1 MKSTMP
7 SPVIDIGS
15 LAANPAAVNARASEV
30 LSTCPYAPNPA
41 AIAVLLSSDLARV
54 GEDHVVSEP
63 TPYVTKGTLGSTS
76 DTVSLDPYDA
86 VLLLSFGGPERP
98 EDVVPFLEN
107 VTRGRGIPRERLAEV
122 GEHYFLFGGRSPI
135 NDQCRALLAVLR
147 TELDRRGVE
156 LPLFWGNRNWEPYL
170 GDVAREL
177 EAGGHRRVLVLTT
190 SAYPSYSSC
199 RQYRE
204 NLYDAFADTGI
215 LVERIRHAGDHP
227 GFVAASVAATVAA
240 VDSLVAE
247 HGAAVRPR
255 LVFVTHSIPTAMAES
270 AGPQP
275 RSAEGAYV
283 DWHRRVAAEVTRGVA
298 AVRGVADDHD
308 LVYCSRSGPPTQPW
322 LEPDVNDHLTAL
334 AEAGESAVVTVPI
347 GFVSDH
353 MEVIFDLD
361 TEAAAT
367 ARELG
372 LPFAR
377 AATAGTD
384 PAFVGAL
391 VDLLVERAA
400 VARGELADEPVTV
413 PGPVAA
419 AGVAA
424 VGRFACLPGCCP
436 NLRQPDRPS
445 LCQLSAGL

>member
-1 MKSTMP
+1 MPEST
-7 SPVIDIGS
+7 SY
-15 LAANPAAVNARASEV
+15 AAS
-30 LSTCPYAPNPA
+30 
-41 AIAVLLSSDLARV
+41 
-54 GEDHVVSEP
+54 
-63 TPYVTKGTLGSTS
+63 GTLDVTA
-76 DTVSLDPYDA
+76 DRADLHPYDA

-135 NDQCRALLAVLR
+135 NDQCRELLAALR
-147 TELDRRGVE
+147 AELDRRGVA
-156 LPLFWGNRNWEPYL
+156 LPLFWGNRNWEPYV
-170 GDVAREL
+170 GDVARRL
-177 EAGGHRRVLVLTT
+177 EASGHRRVLVLTT

-204 NLYDAFADTGI
+204 NLYDAFSDTGI
-215 LVERIRHAGDHP
+215 VVERIRHAGEHP
-227 GFVAASVAATVAA
+227 GFVTASVDATVAA
-240 VDSLVAE
+240 VDRLVAE
-247 HGAAVRPR
+247 HGAGIRPR
-255 LVFVTHSIPTAMAES
+255 LVFVTHSIPTAMAET

-283 DWHRRVAAEVTRGVA
+283 DWHRRVAAGVTRGVA
-298 AVRGVADDHD
+298 AARAIADDHD

-322 LEPDVNDHLTAL
+322 LVPDVNDHLTAL
-334 AEAGESAVVTVPI
+334 AEAGERAVVTVPI

-361 TEAAAT
+361 TEASAT
-367 ARELG
+367 AHELG

-377 AATAGTD
+377 AATAGTH
-384 PAFVGAL
+384 PAFVTAL
-391 VDLLVERAA
+391 VDLLVERAS
-400 VARGELADEPVTV
+400 VARDELVGEPVSLGDAV
-413 PGPVAA
+413 DG

-436 NLRQPDRPS
+436 NLRQLDRPS
-445 LCQLSAGL
+445 LCQLSGAL

>member
-1 MKSTMP
+1 MSEST
-7 SPVIDIGS
+7 
-15 LAANPAAVNARASEV
+15 ARATPRTLV
-30 LSTCPYAPNPA
+30 PA
-41 AIAVLLSSDLARV
+41 SDR
-54 GEDHVVSEP
+54 
-63 TPYVTKGTLGSTS
+63 T
-76 DTVSLDPYDA
+76 SLDPYDA

-135 NDQCRALLAVLR
+135 NDQCRELLAALR
-147 TELDRRGVE
+147 AELDRRGVA

-177 EAGGHRRVLVLTT
+177 EASGHRRVIVLTT

-215 LVERIRHAGDHP
+215 VVERIRHYADTE
-227 GFVAASVAATVAA
+227 GFVAASVAATAAA

-247 HGAAVRPR
+247 HGSQLRPR
-255 LVFVTHSIPTAMAES
+255 LVYVTHSIPVAMAET

-275 RSAEGAYV
+275 RSVEGGYV
-283 DWHRRVAAEVTRGVA
+283 DWHRLVAAEVTRGVA
-298 AVRGVADDHD
+298 AVRAVAGDHD
-308 LVYCSRSGPPTQPW
+308 LVFCSRSGPPTQPW

-377 AATAGTD
+377 AATAGTHL
-384 PAFVGAL
+384 AFVTGL
-391 VDLLVERAA
+391 VDLLAERAA
-400 VARGELADEPVTV
+400 VARGELVDEPV
-413 PGPVAA
+413 
-419 AGVAA
+419 AGEGA
-424 VGRFACLPGCCP
+424 VGRFACLAGCCP

-445 LCQLSAGL
+445 LCELSAAL